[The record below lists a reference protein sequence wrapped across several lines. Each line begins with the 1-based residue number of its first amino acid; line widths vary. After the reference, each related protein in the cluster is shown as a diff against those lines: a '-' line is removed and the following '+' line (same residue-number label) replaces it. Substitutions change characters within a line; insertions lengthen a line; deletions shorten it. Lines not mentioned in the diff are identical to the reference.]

1 MAVVVLEERVLLVRW
16 ERRAL
21 MAMVVLEE
29 RVLLVRW
36 ERRALMAMV
45 VMEERVLLVR
55 GEERE
60 RPMWALRVKGSE
72 LMEGRGHQRAAA
84 QKEKARALA
93 VIPVVV
99 MPRERLSLRD
109 RTLLR

>member
-1 MAVVVLEERVLLVRW
+1 MAVVVMEERVQLVRG
-16 ERRAL
+16 ELRAL
-21 MAMVVLEE
+21 MAVVVMEE
-29 RVLLVRW
+29 RVQLVRG
-36 ERRALMAMV
+36 EERALMAMV
-45 VMEERVLLVR
+45 VMEERVQLVR

-60 RPMWALRVKGSE
+60 PPRSALRVMGSE
-72 LMEGRGHQRAAA
+72 LMEGSGHQRVAAPN
-84 QKEKARALA
+84 EKGRALA